1 MEYKMCTP
9 KNIILLL
16 LGRTVSHFGSAF
28 YLIALPLYILQR
40 TDSLAQTGLF
50 FSLSSLPALLAT
62 PFLGVFV
69 EKVNRKYLLVA
80 CDLLTAAL
88 YALLL
93 LPLQSNWFMQVLF
106 VVTVLVNILSHAFE
120 ISSKL
125 MFSELTTPETI
136 EKYNGIKSFADNA
149 AAVIAPALGTAAFGL
164 WGFGF
169 VVMVVAA
176 GYILS
181 AIQECFILYQKP
193 AQGREQIQKNWL
205 LQFMDGLR
213 YIAGQKKIL
222 GLFIL
227 VMTLNFFVA
236 NGEEIINPGIIVQKY
251 GISETL
257 FGMTSS
263 ATVIGTLAAGLFIFR
278 NKWIDLRKNMQ
289 RLFLLNSALMILIG
303 ICSLCMTMVPM
314 VYFVLFLFLEFLL
327 GVITACVNVPLI
339 SSLQTQV
346 PLEYQGR
353 FFALMS
359 FSAGLL
365 VPLGITY
372 TGFLASVAG
381 ADTAY
386 IINNICVIIIVVLC
400 GKNIQIS

>member
-1 MEYKMCTP
+1 
-9 KNIILLL
+9 
-16 LGRTVSHFGSAF
+16 
-28 YLIALPLYILQR
+28 
-40 TDSLAQTGLF
+40 
-50 FSLSSLPALLAT
+50 
-62 PFLGVFV
+62 
-69 EKVNRKYLLVA
+69 
-80 CDLLTAAL
+80 
-88 YALLL
+88 
-93 LPLQSNWFMQVLF
+93 
-106 VVTVLVNILSHAFE
+106 
-120 ISSKL
+120 
-125 MFSELTTPETI
+125 
-136 EKYNGIKSFADNA
+136 
-149 AAVIAPALGTAAFGL
+149 
-164 WGFGF
+164 
-169 VVMVVAA
+169 
-176 GYILS
+176 
-181 AIQECFILYQKP
+181 
-193 AQGREQIQKNWL
+193 
-205 LQFMDGLR
+205 MDGLR

-236 NGEEIINPGIIVQKY
+236 NGEEIINPSIIVQKY
-251 GISETL
+251 DISETL

-386 IINNICVIIIVVLC
+386 IINNICVIIVVVLC